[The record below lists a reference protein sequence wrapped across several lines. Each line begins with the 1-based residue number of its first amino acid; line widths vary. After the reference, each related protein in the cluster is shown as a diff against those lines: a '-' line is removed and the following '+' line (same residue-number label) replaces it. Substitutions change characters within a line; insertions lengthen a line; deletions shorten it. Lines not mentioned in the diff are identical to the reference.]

1 MNDFSSLGANL
12 KAIREKRKM
21 NLNEA
26 AERTGISKAMLSKIE
41 RGESTP
47 TITTVWKIVNGLQ
60 ISLNDLAQGEEEQYD
75 VKDISQMVPLIDD
88 KDLFSLYNMFP
99 FSPFD
104 GVQIMYGIMKPGYRH
119 QDGGFIHKN
128 NSKEYCIVFKGEIEV
143 DIDGAKMNLK
153 EGCGIEFDPRK
164 PHGYTNNGDTE
175 ARVCFMLK

>member
-12 KAIREKRKM
+12 KAIREKRQL

-47 TITTVWKIVNGLQ
+47 TITTVWKIANGLQ
-60 ISLNDLAQGEEEQYD
+60 ISLNELAKSEEEQYE
-75 VKDISQMVPLIDD
+75 VKNIAEMTPLIDD
-88 KDLFSLYNMFP
+88 EGLFSLYNMFP
-99 FSPFD
+99 FSPLD

-119 QDGGFIHKN
+119 EDGGFIHESN
-128 NSKEYCIVFKGEIEV
+128 AKEYCIVFEGQVEV
-143 DIDGAKMNLK
+143 EIDGIKMSLN
-153 EGCGIEFDPRK
+153 EGCGIEFDPKK
-164 PHGYTNNGDTE
+164 PHGYTNIGETD